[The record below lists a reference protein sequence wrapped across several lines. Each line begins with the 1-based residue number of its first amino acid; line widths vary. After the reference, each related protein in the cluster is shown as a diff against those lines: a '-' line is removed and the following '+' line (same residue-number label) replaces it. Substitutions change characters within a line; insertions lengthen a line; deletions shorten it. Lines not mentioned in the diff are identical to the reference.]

1 MKLSIIY
8 QNFFRILSQRSFYNN
23 LKLADSV
30 LDINKDYD
38 DDDGGMAVTNTVQQ
52 QICFQI
58 TNHQDNY
65 PNKISSNFHI

>member
-38 DDDGGMAVTNTVQQ
+38 DDDGGMAVTNTVHMFPNNQSSG
-52 QICFQI
+52 QIS
-58 TNHQDNY
+58 
-65 PNKISSNFHI
+65 K